1 MGPGLGAGHADPM
14 DLGVLRGW
22 LQENSGVL
30 TSPEA
35 RAIGLTPAD
44 LQSAV
49 RGNVLERVCRGAY
62 VDTHAVASADPEAR
76 HRLRLDAVLRSQPGR
91 LIATHTSAAL
101 LWDLPVSYAYLDR
114 VHVARRQARGTTR
127 RYVNHTLHEGYS
139 PAASTKPNGIPAV
152 CAAVAVLGT
161 AFVGGVRPGLVAA
174 DAALRQQVT
183 SRDELEFWMAELT
196 RTPGMAAARAA
207 VAASNPSAESPG
219 ESLLRLIMTT
229 AGLSVIPQFTL
240 RGPAGQFVARVD
252 FFLPELNL
260 VVEFDGATKYADASG
275 GPEAL
280 FAEKRREDDIRRLG
294 YGVVRVIW
302 PDLSNPQKILQWIA
316 STKGGASRQSA

>member
-1 MGPGLGAGHADPM
+1 MI
-14 DLGVLRGW
+14 
-22 LQENSGVL
+22 
-30 TSPEA
+30 TSSEA
-35 RAIGLTPAD
+35 RAIGLTPAN

-49 RGNVLERVCRGAY
+49 RGDVLDRVRRGAY
-62 VDTHAVASADPEAR
+62 VGAHASASADPEAR
-76 HRLRLDAVLRSQPGR
+76 HRVRLDAVLRSQPDR

-127 RYVNHTLHEGYS
+127 RYTNHTLHEGYS
-139 PAASTKPNGIPAV
+139 PAASTNPNGIPAV

-161 AFVGGVRPGLVAA
+161 AFVGGVKPGIVAA

-183 SRDELEFWMAELT
+183 SRDELELWMAALE
-196 RTPGMAAARAA
+196 RTSGMAAARAA
-207 VAASNPSAESPG
+207 VSASSPSAESPG

-229 AGLSVIPQFTL
+229 AGHSVIPQFTV
-240 RGPAGQFVARVD
+240 RGPGGQFVARVD
-252 FFLPELNL
+252 FFLPDLNL
-260 VVEFDGATKYADASG
+260 VVEFDGATKYADATG
-275 GPEAL
+275 GPDSL

-302 PDLSNPQKILQWIA
+302 PDLSNPQSILRWIA
-316 STKGGASRQSA
+316 SAAGDFRRQTA